1 MDFSKRPFCFKMG
14 QPTTFMI
21 NELITEMVDAGVH
34 YGHQTKKWNP
44 KMKPYLLKDKSG
56 IYIINLEK
64 TVKCLDKAADFL
76 AGIAGK
82 NKKILFV
89 GCKRQAQ
96 EAVREAA
103 EATNQNYV
111 NHRWLGGMLT
121 NMATV
126 RKSVERLK
134 YLENIEKQPEFK
146 AMSKKELAALGR
158 EREKLLR
165 NLRGIRNLEKAPDA
179 IVIVD
184 SARESIAVAE
194 ARRLKIP
201 IVAIVDTNAD
211 PSKVEY
217 PIPGNDDA
225 IRSIRIILQNL
236 VDAIVVASK
245 A

>member
-14 QPTTFMI
+14 QTTTFMI

>member
-1 MDFSKRPFCFKMG
+1 
-14 QPTTFMI
+14 
-21 NELITEMVDAGVH
+21 MVDAGVH
-34 YGHQTKKWNP
+34 YGHQTKKWHP
-44 KMKPYLLKDKSG
+44 KMKPYLMKDKGG
-56 IYIINLEK
+56 IYIINLEQ
-64 TVKCLDKAADFL
+64 TVKCLDKASDYL
-76 AGIAGK
+76 TGIAEKG
-82 NKKILFV
+82 KKILFV

-96 EAVREAA
+96 DAVREAA
-103 EATNQNYV
+103 EAAGQYYV
-111 NHRWLGGMLT
+111 NHRWLGGTLT
-121 NMATV
+121 NMTTI

-146 AMSKKELAALGR
+146 AMSKKELSALAR

-165 NLRGIRNLEKAPDA
+165 NLRGIRNMEKAPDA

-184 SARESIAVAE
+184 AARETIAIAE
-194 ARRLKIP
+194 AKRLSIP

-211 PSKVEY
+211 PTKIDY

-236 VDAIVVASK
+236 VDSLVVGGK

>member
-1 MDFSKRPFCFKMG
+1 
-14 QPTTFMI
+14 MI

-56 IYIINLEK
+56 IYIINLDK
-64 TVKCLDKAADFL
+64 TVKCLDKASDFL
-76 AGIAGK
+76 ANVAGK
-82 NKKILFV
+82 GKKILFV

-158 EREKLLR
+158 ERDKLLR